1 MDAGKRHYLAYL
13 NRLGYGRVDSF
24 ARIFDRVQ
32 RRDGIVPSS
41 PIDEAHSETAWIVDA
56 AAEFI
61 AYGRDEPW
69 ALHVSIFKPHPPCY
83 PSTRWAEAVRDRAG
97 VPPTRTLADGEA
109 IADHP
114 FMRYAAR
121 RIRGDYLWNDL
132 TGLAS
137 DLPAATVETIRRAYW
152 AVCEEVDAQV
162 GRLLAALDA
171 SGQRD
176 DTLIVL
182 TSDHAE
188 MLGDHRS
195 FGKYTIFPESFHIP
209 LIVVDPAPDCD
220 ATRGRVVRDV
230 SEGVDILPTI
240 MACVGGAE
248 DPLWE
253 GRSLRPY
260 LLGDAVP
267 GPKTTAF
274 YDYDFRFDPDPTL
287 GDLARL
293 PADAR
298 SVSVALGERYLVACF
313 PMLEPIVFER
323 HGAGFDFAV
332 ARGASRDEGLAHGT
346 QALLRNRL
354 RLVGEPLRVPLSGSM
369 APR

>member
-1 MDAGKRHYLAYL
+1 
-13 NRLGYGRVDSF
+13 
-24 ARIFDRVQ
+24 
-32 RRDGIVPSS
+32 
-41 PIDEAHSETAWIVDA
+41 
-56 AAEFI
+56 
-61 AYGRDEPW
+61 
-69 ALHVSIFKPHPPCY
+69 
-83 PSTRWAEAVRDRAG
+83 
-97 VPPTRTLADGEA
+97 
-109 IADHP
+109 
-114 FMRYAAR
+114 
-121 RIRGDYLWNDL
+121 
-132 TGLAS
+132 
-137 DLPAATVETIRRAYW
+137 
-152 AVCEEVDAQV
+152 
-162 GRLLAALDA
+162 
-171 SGQRD
+171 
-176 DTLIVL
+176 
-182 TSDHAE
+182 